1 MRAISLLLACL
12 VTGAG
17 MLGCGAVDPAVK
29 TVKIFDL
36 LAAFPRATIETP
48 SPDHV
53 SLGGFKVAG
62 ESHQGIFLHPASS
75 VLFPPIHISANAV
88 LRFKFGVMEDAWVK
102 PGDGVEF
109 TVFIQGPAAAKQK
122 IYSRYVDPK
131 NNQEDRH
138 WFEEQIPLLSYGDQD
153 IRITLAT
160 GPGPANDSVDDWGVW
175 AEPQIVLSGN

>member
-1 MRAISLLLACL
+1 MGGAAAELEIRQADHPHARAVQAND
-12 VTGAG
+12 V
-17 MLGCGAVDPAVK
+17 
-29 TVKIFDL
+29 
-36 LAAFPRATIETP
+36 
-48 SPDHV
+48 
-53 SLGGFKVAG
+53 GGRHG
-62 ESHQGIFLHPASS
+62 RIRLQASTQP
-75 VLFPPIHISANAV
+75 VLFQQ
-88 LRFKFGVMEDAWVK
+88 LREHGHRT
-102 PGDGVEF
+102 GD
-109 TVFIQGPAAAKQK
+109 IRPAERARLLFLETLLAAKQK